1 MNRRRRA
8 IRRTRPQE
16 LVGHMLLNVF
26 VLLQLILLS
35 SLLLLQME
43 LMLFPSSRLGQHTT
57 SLAETP
63 RNGLAIQRITL
74 EVGHR
79 CIASP
84 MSDWTS

>member
-35 SLLLLQME
+35 SLLLQMK

-63 RNGLAIQRITL
+63 RNGLTIQRITL